1 MPFPRHATL
10 FSVPFSANHV
20 AIDASHHKHLGH
32 GPAHQ
37 GGRAS
42 HGQISRLTGLSD
54 VSVLMKTTRGQNM
67 SIKPPF
73 TEIEI
78 KRATSGFYEGHSM
91 EIALVSKIS
100 MALLVIWALVWPA
113 NANGILGS
121 LNWRLLEDFNAF
133 YIVIV
138 GFFAFFLFVVAALPQ
153 TGRRIMGRPG
163 EAPEFSNFSWFS
175 MMFGAGLGVGLMV
188 FATAEPLGLWGSNP
202 LTVSGQVTGNTEEA
216 LQSGYRYTFLHYG
229 FHAWAIYVVTGLSL
243 AYYAYTRDMPLT
255 IRSALT
261 PLFGKYVN
269 GLFGHI
275 VDILG
280 VVATILGVSVT
291 IGFGVSQFI
300 DGMYAITGMEWMM
313 DMTGEAPAPGTVGLI
328 AGLLTIMGM
337 SIISAVS
344 GVGRGVKY
352 LSNLN
357 LVLSIILLLV
367 FVVFGS
373 FAFAMTT
380 YGSALVD
387 YILHFF
393 QLSFG
398 PYLPQSQ
405 AEFAA
410 ALPAEAAPLADSLYA
425 GATNAWGSFEAFQGG
440 LEGEAAALSPAVQ
453 QAVYAAGTD
462 GRLFGWQAGWTT
474 FYWAWWIAFSPF
486 VGLFL
491 ARISRGRSV
500 REFIVGC
507 VFAPALV
514 CFAWMTILGGTAIDL
529 ELTGGA
535 DGAIISAS
543 NTAKLFVTLGEMI
556 SGGFL
561 SAITIMCVVLIMT
574 FLVTS
579 ADSGILVMNTI
590 MSGGDQDTDNKH
602 KVIWG
607 IILTL
612 VIGTLLI
619 AGKNGTGSDPM
630 EALKSAMII
639 GALPFTMVM
648 GLMCLS
654 LAKALYRDGLRD
666 KHAASVTAA
675 AE

>member
-1 MPFPRHATL
+1 MT
-10 FSVPFSANHV
+10 
-20 AIDASHHKHLGH
+20 
-32 GPAHQ
+32 
-37 GGRAS
+37 
-42 HGQISRLTGLSD
+42 
-54 VSVLMKTTRGQNM
+54 
-67 SIKPPF
+67 IKPAF
-73 TEIEI
+73 TDLEIR
-78 KRATSGFYEGHSM
+78 KSPTGFYEGYSLP
-91 EIALVSKIS
+91 IALVSKFS
-100 MALLVIWALVWPA
+100 MALLVIWALFWPG
-113 NANGILGS
+113 NANGVLGS
-121 LNWRLLEDFNAF
+121 VNGSLLKGFNGF

-138 GFFAFFLFVVAALPQ
+138 GFFALFLAVLAILPQ
-153 TGRRIMGRPG
+153 TGRRLMGTVG
-163 EAPEFSNFSWFS
+163 EKPEFSNFSWFS

-202 LTVSGQVTGNTEEA
+202 VILDGTVAGKTPESV
-216 LQSGYRYTFLHYG
+216 QSAFRYTFLHYG

-243 AYYAYTRDMPLT
+243 AYYAYTRNMPLT

-261 PLFGKYVN
+261 PLFGKLLN
-269 GLFGHI
+269 GILGHV

-300 DGMYAITGMEWMM
+300 DGVYAITGAEWIM
-313 DMTGEAPAPGTVGLI
+313 DMTGDAPKPGTVGLV
-328 AGLLTIMGM
+328 AGLVVIMGM

-357 LVLSIILLLV
+357 LVLSLILLLT
-367 FVVFGS
+367 FVIFGS
-373 FAFAMTT
+373 FLFAMTT
-380 YGSALVD
+380 YATALAD
-387 YILHFF
+387 YLFHFL

-398 PYLPQSQ
+398 AYGPQSATAF
-405 AEFAA
+405 AE
-410 ALPAEAAPLADSLYA
+410 ALPAAAAPLAGDLYG
-425 GATNAWGSFEAFQGG
+425 GATNAWGSLSGFKEG
-440 LEGEAAALSPAVQ
+440 LKDAAAALPADVQ
-453 QAVYAAGTD
+453 AAAYEAGTQ
-462 GRLFGWQAGWTT
+462 GRQFGWQSGWTT

-491 ARISRGRSV
+491 ARISRGRTV
-500 REFIVGC
+500 REFILGC
-507 VFAPALV
+507 VIAPALV

-529 ELTGGA
+529 EITGDA
-535 DGAIISAS
+535 NGAIVGAS
-543 NTAKLFVTLGEMI
+543 NTAKLFVTLGQMI
-556 SGGFL
+556 SGNFL
-561 SAITIMCVVLIMT
+561 SIITIMCVVLIMT

-590 MSGGDQDTDNKH
+590 MSGGEQETGVKH
-602 KVIWG
+602 RIVWG

-619 AGKNGTGSDPM
+619 AGKTNGGADPM

-648 GLMCLS
+648 GLMCVALT
-654 LAKALYRDGLRD
+654 KALYRDGLRD
-666 KHAASVTAA
+666 KHASTQARAQP

>member
-1 MPFPRHATL
+1 
-10 FSVPFSANHV
+10 
-20 AIDASHHKHLGH
+20 
-32 GPAHQ
+32 
-37 GGRAS
+37 
-42 HGQISRLTGLSD
+42 
-54 VSVLMKTTRGQNM
+54 M

-73 TEIEI
+73 TELEI
-78 KRATSGFYEGHSM
+78 KKASSGFYEGYSLP
-91 EIALVSKIS
+91 IALISKIS
-100 MALLVIWALVWPA
+100 MALLVIWALVWPL
-113 NANGILGS
+113 NANNVLGS
-121 LNWRLLEDFNAF
+121 LNWSLLASFNAF

-138 GFFAFFLFVVAALPQ
+138 GFFAFFLFVVAALPS
-153 TGRRIMGRPG
+153 TGKRIMGTPG
-163 EAPEFSNFSWFS
+163 QQPEFSNFSWFS

-202 LTVSGQVTGNTEEA
+202 EVVSGSVAGNSPEA
-216 LQSGYRYTFLHYG
+216 VGSAYRYTFLHYG
-229 FHAWAIYVVTGLSL
+229 IHAWAIYVVTGLSL
-243 AYYAYTRDMPLT
+243 AYYAYTRNMPLT

-261 PLFGKYVN
+261 PLFGRHVN
-269 GLFGHI
+269 GLLGDI
-275 VDILG
+275 VDVLG

-300 DGMYAITGMEWMM
+300 DGVYAVTGMEWMM
-313 DMTGEAPAPGTVGLI
+313 DMTGEAPKPGTVGLV
-328 AGLLTIMGM
+328 AGLIMIMGL

-357 LVLSIILLLV
+357 LVLSIILLGV
-367 FVVFGS
+367 FVIFGS

-380 YGSALVD
+380 YAASLVD
-387 YILHFF
+387 YIGHFV

-398 PYLPQSQ
+398 AYTPLS
-405 AEFAA
+405 ADAFAA
-410 ALPAEAAPLADSLYA
+410 ALPEAAQPLAGDLMG
-425 GATNAWGSFEAFQGG
+425 GATNAWGSFEGFKSG
-440 LEGEAAALSPAVQ
+440 LEGAAAELDEDTLA
-453 QAVYAAGTD
+453 AVYAAGNE
-462 GRLFGWQAGWTT
+462 GRQFGWQSGWTT

-491 ARISRGRSV
+491 ARISKGRSI
-500 REFIVGC
+500 REFIIGC
-507 VFAPALV
+507 VFAPTLV

-529 ELTGGA
+529 ELSGA
-535 DGAIISAS
+535 AEGAIIGAS
-543 NTAKLFVTLGEMI
+543 NTAKLFVTLSEMI

-561 SAITIMCVVLIMT
+561 ATITVMCVVLIMT

-590 MSGGDQDTDNKH
+590 MSGGEEETGVKH
-602 KVIWG
+602 RIVWG
-607 IILTL
+607 VILTL

-619 AGKNGTGSDPM
+619 AGKTNGGSDPM

-648 GLMCLS
+648 GLMCVA
-654 LAKALYRDGLRD
+654 LAKALYRDGKRD
-666 KHAASVTAA
+666 QVADTQTAA